1 MGRNN
6 NNNNNNNSEDNI
18 ELYRTVSTSSSGG
31 LLQDLRGVLT
41 LYVNIFTIQEQR
53 ICARKHLPAEG
64 FCQRETS
71 IDGWVLSER
80 NISKPRDTFRGKHP
94 PAEGFCQRETSPCG
108 WILSE
113 RNISQPRDS
122 VRVKHLPGEGFC
134 QSETSPSRGIL
145 SEGNISQPRDTF
157 RGKHLPAEEYCQ
169 TCEDYLSIVLQSRN
183 IVFLAGKTQFLT
195 LSNN

>member
-1 MGRNN
+1 MGR

-94 PAEGFCQRETSPCG
+94 PAEGFCQRETSTCG

-122 VRVKHLPGEGFC
+122 VRVKHLPAEGFC

-145 SEGNISQPRDTF
+145 SEGNISQRKNTA
-157 RGKHLPAEEYCQ
+157 RHARITCQ
-169 TCEDYLSIVLQSRN
+169 
-183 IVFLAGKTQFLT
+183 
-195 LSNN
+195 

>member
-1 MGRNN
+1 MGR

-94 PAEGFCQRETSPCG
+94 PSGGILSEVNIYLWMDSVREKHLPAEGFR
-108 WILSE
+108 
-113 RNISQPRDS
+113 
-122 VRVKHLPGEGFC
+122 

-183 IVFLAGKTQFLT
+183 IVFLAGKTHFLT